1 MTLNTRLSA
10 MVPPRF
16 RLSAIGIALWL
27 LASLLLIISCRAI
40 IRDLSGW
47 DPDDQL
53 RLVQL
58 RDFLAGQSWFDT
70 TQYRMNPP
78 DGAPMHWSR
87 LIELPLALIVTLCAP
102 ILGTARAEML
112 AGTIVPL
119 LCLGA
124 IAFMASAIAKRFAG
138 NFAAIVAMILTFL
151 APAVLIQM
159 RPMRI
164 DHHGWQAVMAML
176 GLWTLFW
183 PSRKWGGVVLGLAL
197 ATWLHI
203 SMEGVPISGA
213 FFLYLGWRWI
223 VGQDEGT
230 SLYWTLLSFAAV
242 SLLLFFGTQ
251 PLGVFAANHC
261 DTISPMHIGAIM
273 LGSAIMLGAIH
284 FNIAQR
290 WPRLAA
296 AALAGVAVIG
306 CLLLIAP
313 ACAGGAFAG
322 LDPLVRDYWY
332 VNVSEGLPIWRQDS
346 EAAWT
351 LIAGALAGAI
361 ALLSVARRDGDP
373 EWRTLDFFV
382 IAATLLSFFVFR
394 TVTVAAAFAVIPVA
408 IWIAQLAERWRKS
421 EAPVQRMGFVL
432 LILALAIPG
441 AIVGPLV
448 GKLTAKPETVVAA
461 KDSGQSEKCESV
473 DSVRKL
479 SLLPDSNLIA
489 PFDMGPA
496 ILMTTRHSVLASSH
510 HRNTM
515 GMRDQIEI
523 FRSAPDKS
531 RELMKKHGITRIAVC
546 VDEAEMGLYAEK
558 DPKGLWAQLAA
569 TKVPDWLEYE
579 GIYGAGIAV
588 WRVKDAENP

>member
-1 MTLNTRLSA
+1 MIRSLR
-10 MVPPRF
+10 VHWPF
-16 RLSAIGIALWL
+16 IALWI
-27 LASLLLIISCRAI
+27 LASLLLVWSCRGVIAS
-40 IRDLSGW
+40 LSGW

-70 TQYRMNPP
+70 TQYRMNLPE
-78 DGAPMHWSR
+78 GAPMHWSR
-87 LIELPLALIVTLCAP
+87 LIELPLALIVSLFAP
-102 ILGTARAEML
+102 LIGTARAEML

-119 LCLGA
+119 GCLGG
-124 IAFMASAIAKRFAG
+124 IAFMASAIARRFAG
-138 NFAAIVAMILTFL
+138 NFAAIIAVILTFL
-151 APAVLIQM
+151 APAVLIQT

-176 GLWTLFW
+176 GLWSLFW
-183 PSRKWGGVVLGLAL
+183 LSRKWGGVVLGLAL

-203 SMEGVPISGA
+203 SMEGVPIAAG
-213 FFLYLGWRWI
+213 FFLFLGCRWI
-223 VGQDEGT
+223 FGWDKSDGKGER
-230 SLYWTLLSFAAV
+230 LFWTLLSFAAA
-242 SLLLFFGTQ
+242 SPLLFFGTQ
-251 PLGVFAANHC
+251 SSGLFATNHC

-284 FNIAQR
+284 VGLEKPIQ
-290 WPRLAA
+290 RLAVTA
-296 AALAGVAVIG
+296 VAGIAVIA

-313 ACAGGAFAG
+313 VCAGGAFAG

-351 LIAGALAGAI
+351 LIAGALAGVV
-361 ALLSVARRDGDP
+361 ALFAVLRRDGDP

-394 TVTVAAAFAVIPVA
+394 TVTVAAAFAVIPVS
-408 IWIAQLAERWRKS
+408 IWIAQFAERWRKS
-421 EAPVQRMGFVL
+421 EAPVQRMGFVV
-432 LILALAIPG
+432 LILFLAIPG
-441 AIVGPLV
+441 AVVGPLV
-448 GKLTAKPETVVAA
+448 GKLTAEAETKVAA
-461 KDSGQSEKCESV
+461 KNGGDGEKCESV

-479 SLLPDSNLIA
+479 SMLPDSNLIA

-496 ILMTTRHSVLASSH
+496 ILLTTRHYVLASSH
-510 HRNTM
+510 HRNAV

-523 FRSAPDKS
+523 FRSVPEKS

-546 VDEAEMGLYAEK
+546 MDEAEMGLYADK

-579 GIYGAGIAV
+579 GIYGAGITV
-588 WRVKDAENP
+588 WHVRSRPTDAENP